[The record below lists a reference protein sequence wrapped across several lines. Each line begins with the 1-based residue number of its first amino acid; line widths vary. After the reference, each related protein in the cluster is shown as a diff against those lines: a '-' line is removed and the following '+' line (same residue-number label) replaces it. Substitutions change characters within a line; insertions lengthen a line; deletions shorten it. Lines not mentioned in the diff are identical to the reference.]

1 MAYDRRPD
9 VTTFV
14 NQAMRD
20 KASPLLL
27 GAVLT
32 GLGVLVLLAARI
44 VMGDATEARLGPRA
58 FPALIGTSL
67 VALGLVFMMA
77 RWRGSG
83 FPEAARPARRGVL
96 PWIMAALVG
105 GIVIV
110 EPLGFPLAAA
120 WVFVM
125 SARAFGSRQWWRNAL
140 IGVVL
145 GLLVYVI
152 LTRVFGATL
161 PGGSL
166 GTFWPRT

>member
-1 MAYDRRPD
+1 
-9 VTTFV
+9 
-14 NQAMRD
+14 
-20 KASPLLL
+20 
-27 GAVLT
+27 
-32 GLGVLVLLAARI
+32 
-44 VMGDATEARLGPRA
+44 
-58 FPALIGTSL
+58 
-67 VALGLVFMMA
+67 MMA

-125 SARAFGSRQWWRNAL
+125 SARAFGSRQWLRNAV

-145 GLLVYVI
+145 GLLVYLIFARALGV
-152 LTRVFGATL
+152 TL
-161 PGGSL
+161 PGGPIETL
-166 GTFWPRT
+166 WPRT